1 MTLTPKCIK
10 RKEEQT
16 ENDGAKENKKLQLV

>member
-16 ENDGAKENKKLQLV
+16 ENEGAKETQKLKLV